1 MASKSLTLRP
11 IRPIRPPRLAL
22 REKAGEAILSLVVNV
37 PPSREAGAQDALQ
50 AQLRSQTIARAAAR
64 RASLLAGS
72 MALPPGPLGWLT
84 FLPELV
90 AVWKLQGQMVAD
102 IAAVHGKSAALN
114 REHMLYCLFKH
125 VSAQA
130 LRDVVVR
137 VGERFLVQKASGALM
152 QNIAQ
157 KIGLQLTQ
165 KMVGKS
171 LSRFV
176 PLIGAVGVGAYA
188 YFDTTQVAKSAM
200 DLFSRDEAPA
210 PMEETPDGRQ

>member
-1 MASKSLTLRP
+1 MVGRALHNPLMVSKSLTLTG
-11 IRPIRPPRLAL
+11 PRKIL
-22 REKAGEAILSLVVNV
+22 REKAGEAILGLVVKV
-37 PPSREAGAQDALQ
+37 PMSREPGLQDPIQALLRCQ
-50 AQLRSQTIARAAAR
+50 AIARNAAR
-64 RASLLAGS
+64 KASALAAT

-102 IAAVHGKSAALN
+102 IAAVHGKSATLS

-137 VGERFLVQKASGALM
+137 VGERFLVQKASSALL

-157 KIGLQLTQ
+157 KIGLQLSQ
-165 KMVGKS
+165 KLVGKS

-176 PLIGAVGVGAYA
+176 PLIGAMGVGAYA
-188 YFDTTQVAKSAM
+188 YFDTTQVAKSAVE
-200 DLFSRDEAPA
+200 LFSQPEMPL
-210 PMEETPDGRQ
+210 

>member
-1 MASKSLTLRP
+1 MVSKSLTLTG
-11 IRPIRPPRLAL
+11 PRKIL
-22 REKAGEAILSLVVNV
+22 REKAGEAILGLVVKV
-37 PPSREAGAQDALQ
+37 PMSREPGLQDPIQALLRCQ
-50 AQLRSQTIARAAAR
+50 AIARNASRKASALAAT
-64 RASLLAGS
+64 

-102 IAAVHGKSAALN
+102 IAAVHGKSATLS

-137 VGERFLVQKASGALM
+137 VGERFLVQKASSALL

-157 KIGLQLTQ
+157 KIGLQLSQ
-165 KMVGKS
+165 KLVGKS

-176 PLIGAVGVGAYA
+176 PLIGAMGVGAYA
-188 YFDTTQVAKSAM
+188 YFDTTQVAKSAVA
-200 DLFSRDEAPA
+200 LFSQPEMP
-210 PMEETPDGRQ
+210 P